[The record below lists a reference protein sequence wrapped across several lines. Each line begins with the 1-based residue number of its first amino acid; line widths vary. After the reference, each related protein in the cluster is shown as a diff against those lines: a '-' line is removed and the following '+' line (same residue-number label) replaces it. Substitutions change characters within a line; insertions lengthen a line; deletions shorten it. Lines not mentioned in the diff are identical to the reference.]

1 MTIIVGIYR
10 GAIVVTEA
18 PTSVSPQVQQA
29 MLAGIEGGAQWASK
43 GMDYKDYWDCVKAGY
58 SSVFSGTSGLEVAK
72 IVGANAFGTA
82 VTIAVVKS
90 GAGAAVIGAA
100 AWSAGVLVSPALV
113 ATAAVVA
120 SVAAGYYAADY
131 YSYVFSRLL
140 ARRDVLSEALY
151 DLNKNIND
159 VFRFVERSM
168 IAAYYDDAQR
178 FAPRADP
185 LVLDLDGDGLETV
198 GLNLASPVYFDHNA
212 DGIKT
217 GTGWVKSDD
226 AFLVLDRNGN
236 GIIDDGR
243 ELFGDATPLNGKGTL
258 DPSAGIAAQGFAAL
272 AKEDTNLDGVVN
284 AADARFGALR
294 LWRDCHLSA

>member
-198 GLNLASPVYFDHNA
+198 GLNLASPVY
-212 DGIKT
+212 
-217 GTGWVKSDD
+217 
-226 AFLVLDRNGN
+226 
-236 GIIDDGR
+236 
-243 ELFGDATPLNGKGTL
+243 
-258 DPSAGIAAQGFAAL
+258 
-272 AKEDTNLDGVVN
+272 
-284 AADARFGALR
+284 
-294 LWRDCHLSA
+294 